1 MWHKFIQPHST
12 IGRDTKNNNNNNK
25 RKKERKKKESNIS
38 LYTHTL
44 CRSNLIWLK

>member
-1 MWHKFIQPHST
+1 MWNKFIQPHST

-38 LYTHTL
+38 LYTHTHFVGQT
-44 CRSNLIWLK
+44 